1 MGIIDPKS
9 ENRKNLLVFV
19 IIMVIGIGI
28 FTAYIIWGTLP
39 LDKILD
45 YEVVVYPQ
53 EDGSL
58 EITYSYRWKVLN
70 DSREGPLTWVSL
82 GIPNSACRLMSYK
95 GAIAGTRDGCCAE
108 IRRML
113 PCLTLILRRDGLD
126 RSMWS
131 IIGSYGKEALISG
144 KPMRTE
150 KK

>member
-9 ENRKNLLVFV
+9 ENRKNLLVF
-19 IIMVIGIGI
+19 ISIMVIGIGI

-70 DSREGPLTWVSL
+70 DSREGPPDL
-82 GIPNSACRLMSYK
+82 GQPWNSQF
-95 GAIAGTRDGCCAE
+95 
-108 IRRML
+108 
-113 PCLTLILRRDGLD
+113 GLQAD
-126 RSMWS
+126 
-131 IIGSYGKEALISG
+131 EL
-144 KPMRTE
+144 
-150 KK
+150 